1 MPDQQSDNPLS
12 GGSNYLDFELG
23 IGPGRGREYPVAVI
37 HSPAGT
43 ARATMRFPF
52 EELALENRLL
62 SLQNALLRSGGRR
75 RVALSDEERAVQDF
89 GRALFDALLSGEIR
103 SRYDAS
109 LREARRQDKGL
120 RLKLRILPPEL
131 SALPWEFMYDPR
143 QREYVC
149 LARWTP
155 IVRYP
160 ESPHP
165 ICPLSV
171 TPPLRILGMVA
182 SPCDQRLL
190 DVEQE
195 QQRVGQA
202 IRGLQARGLVE
213 LEWLAGQTW
222 RHLQQAMWS
231 GPWHVFHFVGHGG
244 FDARSREGYIVLA
257 DDAGQTRRLSATHL
271 ARLLANQ
278 AALRLALLNSC
289 EGARGSEY
297 DIFSSTASILVHQG
311 IPAVLAMQYEITEQA
326 AIELARVFYEAL
338 AHGMA
343 VDEAVV
349 AARQA
354 ISLAVTNSV
363 EWGTPVL
370 YMRTS
375 DGVLFEMTEMP
386 PATPPPAEVE
396 GLLAAAKQKPDAPA
410 KGAAPRTTQP
420 KRSPLPARFWQVAA
434 GVAVLLVVLVIA
446 IIAALNGKNGA
457 GTPTAAPS
465 RTVAAVMT
473 IPSVT
478 PTATSRPPTATPM
491 PTPTNTPAPTPTSTD
506 TPQPPTA
513 TLTPT
518 PTATPTSTPTPTT
531 TPTPMPT
538 PTDTPWLQDGATQ
551 TRSQDD
557 MTMVYVPAGEFLM
570 GSAEDDSAA
579 AADEKPQHKVYL
591 DAFWIDQTEVSNA
604 QYRACVEAGGCQAP
618 TTCNWG
624 EPTYSDG
631 SKSDHPVVCVNWYN
645 ATAYCTWAG
654 ARLPTEAEWEKAARG
669 TDGRIYPW
677 GYIFDG
683 ARLNFCDR
691 NCEYS
696 WQDADVDDGYA
707 QAAPVG
713 SYPAG
718 ASPYGA
724 LDMAGNVWEC
734 TSSLYKPYPYDPADG
749 REDATAG
756 GVRVVRGGSWY
767 HYERDARAA
776 LRSDYDPSYALDL
789 LGFRCARSA
798 P

>member
-1 MPDQQSDNPLS
+1 MPDHQSDNPQS
-12 GGSNYLDFELG
+12 GSSNYLDFELG
-23 IGPGRGREYPVAVI
+23 IGPGRGREYPVAVL

-43 ARATMRFPF
+43 ARATMHFPF
-52 EELALENRLL
+52 EELTLENRLL
-62 SLQNALLRSGGRR
+62 NLQNALLRSGGQR
-75 RVALSDEERAVQDF
+75 RVALSDEEQAVQDF

-109 LREARRQDKGL
+109 LREAARQGKGL

-155 IVRYP
+155 IVRYL

-165 ICPLSV
+165 VCPLTV

-182 SPCDQRLL
+182 SPYDQRSL

-202 IRGLQARGLVE
+202 IQGLQARGLVE

-222 RHLQQAMWS
+222 RHLQQAMWG

-244 FDARSREGYIVLA
+244 FDAHSREGFIVLA
-257 DDAGQTRRLSATHL
+257 DDAGQSHRLSATRL

-289 EGARGSEY
+289 EGARGSAR
-297 DIFSSTASILVHQG
+297 DVFSSTAAILVRRG
-311 IPAVLAMQYEITEQA
+311 VPAVLAMQYEITEQA

-354 ISLAVTNSV
+354 ISVAVTNSV

-375 DGVLFEMTEMP
+375 YGVLFQMTEI
-386 PATPPPAEVE
+386 PPPAKAE
-396 GLLAAAKQKPDAPA
+396 GLPAAARQKPDTPGGVAPP
-410 KGAAPRTTQP
+410 KGAKPRATQP
-420 KRSPLPARFWQVAA
+420 KRAPLPARFWQVAGRA
-434 GVAVLLVVLVIA
+434 AVLLVVLVIA
-446 IIAALNGKNGA
+446 IIAALNGKNGT
-457 GTPTAAPS
+457 GTPPPTPTW
-465 RTVAAVMT
+465 TVAVAMT
-473 IPSVT
+473 TPSII
-478 PTATSRPPTATPM
+478 PTATPRPPTATP
-491 PTPTNTPAPTPTSTD
+491 TPISTD
-506 TPQPPTA
+506 TPWPPTA

-518 PTATPTSTPTPTT
+518 PTYTPTSTRAPTY
-531 TPTPMPT
+531 TPTPIPT
-538 PTDTPWLQDGATQ
+538 PFKT
-551 TRSQDD
+551 
-557 MTMVYVPAGEFLM
+557 TMVYVPAGEFPM
-570 GSAEDDSAA
+570 GSTDTDSAA
-579 AADEKPQHKVYL
+579 DDDEKPQHKVYL
-591 DAFWIDQTEVSNA
+591 DAFWIDRTEVSNA
-604 QYRACVEAGGCQAP
+604 QFRNCVEDGDCQAP

-624 EPTYSDG
+624 DPTYSDED
-631 SKSDHPVVCVNWYN
+631 KADHPVVCVNWYN
-645 ATAYCTWAG
+645 AAAYCAWAG

-677 GYIFDG
+677 GDAFDG
-683 ARLNFCDR
+683 TKLNFCDL
-691 NCEYS
+691 NCELDRKDS
-696 WQDADVDDGYA
+696 NVDDGYA
-707 QAAPVG
+707 RTAPVG

-724 LDMAGNVWEC
+724 LDMAGNVWEWVADRYGWDYYAH
-734 TSSLYKPYPYDPADG
+734 SPARNPQG
-749 REDATAG
+749 PDAG
-756 GVRVVRGGSWY
+756 SGRVVCGGSWSSN
-767 HYERDARAA
+767 ERYVRAA
-776 LRSDYDPSYALDL
+776 NRDDGGPSYADGLI
-789 LGFRCARSA
+789 GFRCARSA